1 MLQHDYLL
9 EVIQQFVR
17 TVTSPLARALAEHD
31 LEAAGEVEAAIG
43 ELLQLD
49 PDTAMALAPES
60 LVTMMQLAGTGDAL
74 SGYAAYA
81 LEKLSKAYGE
91 AGEAELATTRHA
103 QAKAIASAFGADL
116 GEVPEEFR
124 ALEDQTRG

>member
-17 TVTSPLARALAEHD
+17 TVTVPLSRALTKRD

-81 LEKLSKAYGE
+81 LDKLAEAYEG
-91 AGEAELATTRHA
+91 AGEAELAQTRHA
-103 QAKAIASAFGADL
+103 QAEAIASAFGASLD
-116 GEVPEEFR
+116 EVPEEFR
-124 ALEDQTRG
+124 DLENQSS

>member
-1 MLQHDYLL
+1 MLQHDYLV

-17 TVTSPLARALAEHD
+17 AALAPLARALKEHD

-49 PDTAMALAPES
+49 PETAMALAPES
-60 LVTMMQLAGTGDAL
+60 LVTMMQLAGTGEAL

-81 LEKLSKAYGE
+81 LARLADAYEG
-91 AGEAELATTRHA
+91 AGESGLAATRRA
-103 QAKAIASAFGADL
+103 QAEAVASAVGADL
-116 GEVPEEFR
+116 DEVPEEFQDLGPAGAR
-124 ALEDQTRG
+124 

>member
-17 TVTSPLARALAEHD
+17 TVTVPLSRALTKRD
-31 LEAAGEVEAAIG
+31 LEAASEVEAAIG

-81 LEKLSKAYGE
+81 LDKLAEAYEG
-91 AGEAELATTRHA
+91 AGEAELAQTRHA
-103 QAKAIASAFGADL
+103 QAEAIASAFGASLD
-116 GEVPEEFR
+116 EVPEEFR
-124 ALEDQTRG
+124 DLENQSS